1 MADGNWLLV
10 FRSYTTEELQALR
23 DKLKASILALG
34 TFTSQT
40 VGGKSYTRDLRELSS
55 QLSAVVFVL
64 NERTTPYE
72 GTILTDFSQGAGIQQ
87 GQPAGTTD
95 QLTY

>member
-10 FRSYTTEELQALR
+10 FRSYTTEELQTLR
-23 DKLKASILALG
+23 DKLKASLANLG

-40 VGGKSYTRDLRELSS
+40 VGSKSYTRDLRELSA

-72 GTILTDFSQGAGIQQ
+72 GTILTDFSQGMNR

-95 QLTY
+95 QLSY